1 MNKNERKEALNAVGL
16 PKKELKKALR
26 QDEDGMR
33 KKLRNAAA
41 AQDGIVRNTNPL
53 HDAALQ

>member
-1 MNKNERKEALNAVGL
+1 MN
-16 PKKELKKALR
+16 KKELKKALR